1 MKNSFVIINIIPIF
15 SKISAILNI
24 GKVEIEIKSLTHHK
38 KSLSIKL
45 PRVQDIKILNII
57 RDICL
62 ILNKYVNINRAIM
75 LIIITITM
83 FACIDRDIHGFN
95 TGLIKSNCDNK
106 FWL

>member
-1 MKNSFVIINIIPIF
+1 M

-45 PRVQDIKILNII
+45 PRAQDIKILNII
-57 RDICL
+57 RDIYL
-62 ILNKYVNINRAIM
+62 ILNKYMNINSAIM
-75 LIIITITM
+75 LIIITINI
-83 FACIDRDIHGFN
+83 FICIDRDIHGFN
-95 TGLIKSNCDNK
+95 TGFIKLSCNNR